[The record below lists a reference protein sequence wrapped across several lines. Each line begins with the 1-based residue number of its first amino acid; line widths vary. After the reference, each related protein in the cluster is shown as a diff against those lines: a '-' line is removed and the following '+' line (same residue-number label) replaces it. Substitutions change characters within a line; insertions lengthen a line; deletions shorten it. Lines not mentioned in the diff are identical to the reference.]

1 MKPLRD
7 LVKHSSVYMIGQIL
21 SRLASV
27 LLLPLYTKMLLPA
40 DYGVMAILDLT
51 AAILST
57 FLAGGMVSAV
67 TRHHFDH
74 DEGQHH
80 DKVWWTGMSMVG
92 SVCTTVCLM
101 MFLSRHML
109 ADVTLGTEITQ
120 GAWFY
125 TLTIMTLWFTVV
137 GMILDSYLRVIKWSG
152 VFVVISLGR
161 LVFNISLNVW
171 LLVGLNMGVEGLLYG
186 NLAATFLH
194 TAALAIVF
202 LRTRGAFTID
212 RAIGREML
220 RFAAPLVIAA
230 IAGMAM
236 HEADRFFLRIWD
248 GLDSVGVYSLAH
260 KIGFAVHTLCLLPF
274 LSIWHVAIYDIERLP
289 DCHKLFGK
297 VFGWFTSGLGILL
310 LGASLTVHPILP
322 FLTPDTYGNAIEM
335 ISVILLGFYVFALSF
350 MFEVPSLLTK
360 RTRLMIPGS
369 IVGLVVNIAANY
381 VLIPKMGPWGA
392 AWAGVLTYAA
402 YSGTILYCCRQAI
415 AIQYPWLRFSL
426 TATSL
431 CATYLGLRYGVFPS
445 VGPAAQIAISVF
457 ACAVFAVVLFGREG
471 LDLAI
476 EALVKFKHKRN
487 GSPAGPD
494 AEVAE
499 ESAAPSEELVSAS

>member
-57 FLAGGMVSAV
+57 FLAGGMASAV
-67 TRHHFDH
+67 TRHHFDN
-74 DEGQHH
+74 DDGKHH

-92 SVCTTVCLM
+92 SVCTIVCLM
-101 MFLSRHML
+101 MFLGRHAL
-109 ADVTLGTEITQ
+109 ADFTLGAEISQ

-125 TLTIMTLWFTVV
+125 TLTILTLWFTVV

-152 VFVVISLGR
+152 VFVTISMAR
-161 LVFNISLNVW
+161 LLFNIGLNVW
-171 LLVGLNMGVEGLLYG
+171 LLVGLKMGVEGLLYG
-186 NLAATFLH
+186 NLAATVLQ
-194 TAALAIVF
+194 TLALGIVF
-202 LRTRGAFTID
+202 LKTRGAFTID
-212 RAIGREML
+212 REIGRDML
-220 RFAAPLVIAA
+220 HFAAPLVVAA
-230 IAGMAM
+230 IAGMVM

-289 DCHKLFGK
+289 DSNKLFGK
-297 VFGWFTSGLGILL
+297 MFGWFASGLGILL
-310 LGASLTVHPILP
+310 LGASLTVHPVLP
-322 FLTPDTYGNAIEM
+322 FLTPDNYFDAIEM

-350 MFEVPSLLTK
+350 MFEVPSMLTK

-369 IVGLVVNIAANY
+369 IVGLVVNVAANY
-381 VLIPKMGPWGA
+381 ILIPRMGAWGA
-392 AWAGVLTYAA
+392 AWAGVLTYAS
-402 YSGTILYCCRQAI
+402 YSATILYCCRKAI
-415 AIQYPWLRFSL
+415 IIQYPWLRFSVTL
-426 TATSL
+426 TSL
-431 CATYLGLRYGVFPS
+431 CAAYIGVRYGIFPAIT
-445 VGPAAQIAISVF
+445 PAAQVALSVVVCATF
-457 ACAVFAVVLFGREG
+457 AAVLFGREG
-471 LDLAI
+471 LNLAK
-476 EALVKFKHKRN
+476 EALANAKNKRAAESTPEDHTDKDA
-487 GSPAGPD
+487 SPA
-494 AEVAE
+494 
-499 ESAAPSEELVSAS
+499 EELVSAS